1 MTYPCSQHMQH
12 QRLFRTAGILLI
24 VVLTVI
30 ILKFGKPFLVPIAFA
45 GILAMLLLPVC
56 SWLQKKGVNKAMATV
71 LSIFLLV
78 GLFAGVFAFLGWQIS
93 NLAKDAGKIK
103 QQATEKYQQA
113 QQYISEQLNVS
124 PEKQKQMLKEQ
135 QKSSGGKSGFV
146 SGIIGGL
153 GGIVT
158 NAMLVLVYIFLFLY
172 FREHLKRFVIRLVP
186 DQEEAKAVKVV
197 NNIQQVAQ
205 QYLSG
210 MSQMI
215 VGLWIMY
222 GIGFSIVGVKH
233 ALFFAVLCGML
244 EIIPFVGNLVG
255 NLLTVVM
262 AVSQGGGTNMII
274 GILIVYGLVQFI
286 QSYILEPLVVGAEVN
301 INPLFTIVGLVAGE
315 LVWGI
320 PGMVIAIPLLGML
333 KIVFDHVEP
342 LKPFGE
348 LIGEER
354 KKPNKLKKKMSDMI
368 GKFKKRFSK
377 NKSRQAA
384 VLL

>member
-1 MTYPCSQHMQH
+1 MQH

-78 GLFAGVFAFLGWQIS
+78 GLFTGVFAFLGWQIS

-255 NLLTVVM
+255 NLLTLVM

-348 LIGEER
+348 LIGEEK

>member
-1 MTYPCSQHMQH
+1 MG
-12 QRLFRTAGILLI
+12 R
-24 VVLTVI
+24 
-30 ILKFGKPFLVPIAFA
+30 
-45 GILAMLLLPVC
+45 
-56 SWLQKKGVNKAMATV
+56 SWFN
-71 LSIFLLV
+71 
-78 GLFAGVFAFLGWQIS
+78 
-93 NLAKDAGKIK
+93 
-103 QQATEKYQQA
+103 
-113 QQYISEQLNVS
+113 
-124 PEKQKQMLKEQ
+124 
-135 QKSSGGKSGFV
+135 
-146 SGIIGGL
+146 
-153 GGIVT
+153 

-348 LIGEER
+348 LIGEEK

>member
-1 MTYPCSQHMQH
+1 MQH

-56 SWLQKKGVNKAMATV
+56 SWLQKKGVNKAMARV

-78 GLFAGVFAFLGWQIS
+78 GLFTGVFAFLGWQIS

-348 LIGEER
+348 LIGEEK